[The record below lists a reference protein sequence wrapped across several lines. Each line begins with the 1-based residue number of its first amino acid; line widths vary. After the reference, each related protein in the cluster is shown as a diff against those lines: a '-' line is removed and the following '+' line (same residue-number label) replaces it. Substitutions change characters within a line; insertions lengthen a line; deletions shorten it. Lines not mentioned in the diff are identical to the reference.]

1 MQGGRNRTQA
11 EEQNQKDGNRAPHLD
26 FMLHEGQMRA
36 TQACAAVS
44 YHPSKC
50 LRGNDCE

>member
-26 FMLHEGQMRA
+26 FMLHEGQMRRNPGVCGG
-36 TQACAAVS
+36 QLS
-44 YHPSKC
+44 SI
-50 LRGNDCE
+50 